1 MKILLVKCHRKTIFS
16 KLEPVVTEPLELEY
30 LSALC
35 QNLGVKHRIYDN
47 LLEGKSFVQVFKE
60 YSPRVLVL
68 TGYITAQETIIQY
81 AQYAKEANPQ
91 VRVIVG
97 GVHAEVNY
105 RDFFNQNIDIIVHS
119 DGLNT
124 LKKLIESSFA
134 GEKLEEI
141 EGIAYYRQ
149 GVWQV
154 NKKIPADLQS
164 LPTPRRE
171 YFYQY
176 QNRTKYLHYSPVAMV
191 KTALSCPYN
200 CSFCYCKLLNQG
212 IYATRPIARVV
223 EEIAEIEAPYIWII
237 DDTFLIERQ
246 RIIQFIMALEARG
259 IKKKF
264 IAYSR
269 VDFIV
274 KNKDLIQRLADVG
287 FVELIV
293 GMEAIE
299 DRILDNFNKTCSAQ
313 DNFKAVEILRQA
325 GINLTGLFIAD
336 IDFTPRDFRHLR
348 KGIRKMGLKS
358 YTASIFTPVK
368 GTQLYEQYKDQ
379 LETTDPSKWD
389 FLHLTLK
396 PVHMSKYAFYL
407 HFYLIYIEQ
416 FFRSK
421 YIRDFVFKNWKK
433 LLL

>member
-1 MKILLVKCHRKTIFS
+1 M
-16 KLEPVVTEPLELEY
+16 
-30 LSALC
+30 
-35 QNLGVKHRIYDN
+35 
-47 LLEGKSFVQVFKE
+47 
-60 YSPRVLVL
+60 
-68 TGYITAQETIIQY
+68 
-81 AQYAKEANPQ
+81 
-91 VRVIVG
+91 
-97 GVHAEVNY
+97 
-105 RDFFNQNIDIIVHS
+105 
-119 DGLNT
+119 
-124 LKKLIESSFA
+124 
-134 GEKLEEI
+134 
-141 EGIAYYRQ
+141 
-149 GVWQV
+149 
-154 NKKIPADLQS
+154 
-164 LPTPRRE
+164 
-171 YFYQY
+171 
-176 QNRTKYLHYSPVAMV
+176 
-191 KTALSCPYN
+191 
-200 CSFCYCKLLNQG
+200 
-212 IYATRPIARVV
+212 V

-246 RIIQFIMALEARG
+246 MIIQFIMALEARG

-336 IDFTPRDFRHLR
+336 IDFSL
-348 KGIRKMGLKS
+348 GIFAIFVRGLENGLKEL
-358 YTASIFTPVK
+358 YRLHFYPVK

-416 FFRSK
+416 F
-421 YIRDFVFKNWKK
+421 
-433 LLL
+433 LE